1 MTVTAATTRS
11 DYTATSGQTVFAYT
25 FTALA
30 ESDIVVLKNGT
41 TLTLGGSNDYTLS
54 GIGSY
59 GGNVTLVVGATT
71 GDVISIYL
79 DMPIART
86 TNYQNSGDFLALD
99 VNGDFDKLYI
109 ALQEEQTNGQRS
121 IRRPLADIN
130 TISMELPKAADR
142 AGKLAG
148 FTSTGAVEAVA
159 YAGANSTFTV
169 LNIDTFTGNGS
180 TTAFTLTDTIAAKEY
195 LQIAIDGVMQA
206 VATYSVSGT
215 TLTFTEAPP
224 LNAGI
229 EVRKFI
235 GNVTTLEGISG
246 VTAGTN
252 LNGGGT
258 SGNVTVNV
266 DASPSFTNVTATT
279 VSSGQVDITAQGDLR
294 LQDSSGGQYAAL
306 QAAATTTSYTLT
318 LPAAVGSSGQ
328 VLQTTDGSGTLGFAT
343 VGGAYN
349 EWAVKTTTYQ
359 LVHKDQIICNHASTP
374 FTVTLPTANVAGG
387 NVGNTVVI
395 KNVGAA
401 TVTVARNSSP
411 IDSVAADGT
420 LPTGNAVQ
428 MVYVDDTIGWATL

>member
-1 MTVTAATTRS
+1 MTVTAATTRN

-159 YAGANSTFTV
+159 YSGANSTFTV
-169 LNIDTFTGNGS
+169 LNIDTFTGDGA
-180 TTAFTLTDTIAAKEY
+180 TTAFTLSDTITAKEY

-224 LNAGI
+224 LNSGI

-258 SGNVTVNV
+258 SGNVTLNV
-266 DASPSFTNVTATT
+266 DTTPSFA
-279 VSSGQVDITAQGDLR
+279 QVDITAQGDLR

-359 LVHKDQIICNHASTP
+359 LVNKDQIICNHASTP

-387 NVGNTVVI
+387 NVGNTVII

-411 IDSVAADGT
+411 IDSAASDGT
-420 LPTGNAVQ
+420 LPSGNAVQ
-428 MVYVDDTIGWATL
+428 LVYVDDTIGWASL

>member
-1 MTVTAATTRS
+1 MTVTAATTRN

-159 YAGANSTFTV
+159 YSGANSTFTV

-180 TTAFTLTDTIAAKEY
+180 TTAFTLSDTITAKEY

-224 LNAGI
+224 LNSGI

-266 DASPSFTNVTATT
+266 DASPSFTAVT
-279 VSSGQVDITAQGDLR
+279 SGQVDITAQGDLR

-328 VLQTTDGSGTLGFAT
+328 VLQTTDASGTLGFAT

-359 LVHKDQIICNHASTP
+359 LVNKDQIICNHASTP

-387 NVGNTVVI
+387 NVGNTVII

-411 IDSVAADGT
+411 IDSAASDGT
-420 LPTGNAVQ
+420 LPSGNAVQ
-428 MVYVDDTIGWATL
+428 LVYVDDTIGWASL

>member
-1 MTVTAATTRS
+1 MTISQTTTRKDYIASAGQDEFAYDWKIIVATDIAVVKNNVLLSAS
-11 DYTATSGQTVFAYT
+11 DYSVSNVG
-25 FTALA
+25 
-30 ESDIVVLKNGT
+30 VVT
-41 TLTLGGSNDYTLS
+41 
-54 GIGSY
+54 
-59 GGNVTLVVGATT
+59 GGNVTLNSAASANDKVSLFLNMPITRTTDYTNSGTFLATT
-71 GDVISIYL
+71 
-79 DMPIART
+79 
-86 TNYQNSGDFLALD
+86 
-99 VNGDFDKLYI
+99 VNDDFDKVYS
-109 ALQEEQTNGQRS
+109 AAVQNSNTRFVKLQNLDQ
-121 IRRPLADIN
+121 PLLSSGAAQAIDM
-130 TISMELPKAADR
+130 SLPLGDARK
-142 AGKLAG
+142 GKLLG
-148 FTSTGAVEAVA
+148 FNLTTANPEAVA
-159 YAGANSTFTV
+159 YSGANSTFTV
-169 LNIDTFTGNGS
+169 LTIDTFTGNGS
-180 TTAFTLTDTIAAKEY
+180 TTAFTLTDTITAKEF

-224 LNAGI
+224 LNSGI

-266 DASPSFTNVTATT
+266 DTAPSFT
-279 VSSGQVDITAQGDLR
+279 QVDITAQGDLR

-328 VLQTTDGSGTLGFAT
+328 VLQTTDGAGTLGFAT

-387 NVGNTVVI
+387 NVGNTVII

-401 TVTVARNSSP
+401 TVTIARNSSP

-420 LPTGNAVQ
+420 LPSGNAVQ
-428 MVYVDDTIGWATL
+428 LVYTDDSIGWATL

>member
-1 MTVTAATTRS
+1 MTISQTTTRKDYIASAGQDEFAYDWKIIVATDIAVVKNNVLLSAS
-11 DYTATSGQTVFAYT
+11 DYSVSNVG
-25 FTALA
+25 
-30 ESDIVVLKNGT
+30 VVT
-41 TLTLGGSNDYTLS
+41 
-54 GIGSY
+54 
-59 GGNVTLVVGATT
+59 GGNVTLNSAASANDKV
-71 GDVISIYL
+71 SL
-79 DMPIART
+79 FLNMPITRT
-86 TNYQNSGDFLALD
+86 TNYANSGQFLAST
-99 VNGDFDKLYI
+99 VNDDFDKVYSAAVQNSNTRFV
-109 ALQEEQTNGQRS
+109 ALQNIDQ
-121 IRRPLADIN
+121 PLLSGGAIDM
-130 TISMELPKAADR
+130 SLPLGDARK
-142 AGKLAG
+142 GKLLG
-148 FTSTGAVEAVA
+148 FNSTTANPEAVS
-159 YAGANSTFTV
+159 YANATI
-169 LNIDTFTGNGS
+169 LNVDTFTGDGS
-180 TTAFTLTDTIAAKEY
+180 TTAFTLSDSMAGPEY
-195 LQIAIDGVMQA
+195 LNVAIDGVMQA
-206 VATYSVSGT
+206 VATYAVSGT

-224 LNAGI
+224 LNSGI
-229 EVRKFI
+229 EVRKYV
-235 GNVTTLEGISG
+235 GNITTLEGISG

-359 LVHKDQIICNHASTP
+359 LVNKDQIICNHASTP

-387 NVGNTVVI
+387 NVGNTVII

-411 IDSVAADGT
+411 IDSAASDGT
-420 LPTGNAVQ
+420 LPSGNAVQ
-428 MVYVDDTIGWATL
+428 LVYVDDTIGWASL

>member
-1 MTVTAATTRS
+1 MTVTIT
-11 DYTATSGQTVFAYT
+11 
-25 FTALA
+25 
-30 ESDIVVLKNGT
+30 
-41 TLTLGGSNDYTLS
+41 
-54 GIGSY
+54 
-59 GGNVTLVVGATT
+59 
-71 GDVISIYL
+71 
-79 DMPIART
+79 
-86 TNYQNSGDFLALD
+86 
-99 VNGDFDKLYI
+99 
-109 ALQEEQTNGQRS
+109 
-121 IRRPLADIN
+121 
-130 TISMELPKAADR
+130 
-142 AGKLAG
+142 
-148 FTSTGAVEAVA
+148 
-159 YAGANSTFTV
+159 
-169 LNIDTFTGNGS
+169 
-180 TTAFTLTDTIAAKEY
+180 AKEY

-224 LNAGI
+224 LNSGI

-387 NVGNTVVI
+387 NVGNTVII

-401 TVTVARNSSP
+401 LVTVARNSSP

-420 LPTGNAVQ
+420 LPSGNAVQ
-428 MVYVDDTIGWATL
+428 MVYVDDTIGWASL